1 MPKVNKSERKQAL
14 VLNPVSFSERVTWK
28 LPETLKL
35 DEMPDADKLE
45 KPFGKF
51 QSTWKQDGTVIEAR
65 RHIEI
70 KSGVIPVADFA
81 PARDFFLRFNGAGE
95 APIVLV
101 KK

>member
-14 VLNPVSFSERVTWK
+14 VLNPVSLSECVTWK

>member
-1 MPKVNKSERKQAL
+1 LPNVNKSEREQAL

-35 DEMPDADKLE
+35 DEIPDADKLE

-51 QSTWKQDGTVIEAR
+51 QSRWKQEGTVIEVR
-65 RHIEI
+65 RHIQI
-70 KSGVIPVADFA
+70 KSGVIPAANFA
-81 PARDFFLRFNGAGE
+81 PKRDFFLRFNGEGE